1 MVNVAIV
8 GCNGKMGGFVA
19 QAVNDNKNTQA
30 IFGVDA
36 FGENKYDFPVYKSF
50 DEAESK
56 PDVIIDFSNPAALD
70 GMLKYALENSVPC
83 VICTTG
89 FSAEQVEKIKAASE
103 KIAVFYSG
111 NMSLGINL
119 LIALSKQA
127 AKVLGGSFDIEIV
140 EKHHIAL
147 SKQAAKVLGGSFDIE
162 IVEKHHNLKVDAPS
176 GTALM
181 IADAISETLENEPQY
196 VYDRHAYRKKR
207 AENEIG
213 IHSVRGGTIV
223 GEHEVIFAGH
233 DEVVTITHQAQS
245 KEVFAAGSV
254 NAAVFLAAQGAGMYD
269 MTSML
274 SSVL

>member
-1 MVNVAIV
+1 MTKIAIV

-19 QAVNDNKNTQA
+19 EAVRENAACETL
-30 IFGVDA
+30 FGVDA
-36 FGENKYDFPVYKSF
+36 FGVSKADFPVYKSF
-50 DEAESK
+50 DEAADK

-70 GMLKYALENSVPC
+70 GMLAYALENRIPC

-89 FSAEQVEKIKAASE
+89 YSQEQVARIKAASE
-103 KIAVFYSG
+103 QIAVFYSG

-119 LIALSKQA
+119 LIELAKQA
-127 AKVLGGSFDIEIV
+127 T
-140 EKHHIAL
+140 
-147 SKQAAKVLGGSFDIE
+147 KVLGGSFDIE

-181 IADAISETLENEPQY
+181 IADAVSDTLEQEPQY
-196 VYDRHAYRKKR
+196 VYDRHSYRKKR
-207 AENEIG
+207 SKNEIG

-245 KEVFAAGSV
+245 KQVFAVGAV
-254 NAAVFLAAQGAGMYD
+254 NAAVFLAKQGAGMYD
-269 MTSML
+269 MSDL
-274 SSVL
+274 LADKFA

>member
-1 MVNVAIV
+1 MTKIAIV

-19 QAVNDNKNTQA
+19 EAVRENAACETL
-30 IFGVDA
+30 FGVDA
-36 FGENKYDFPVYKSF
+36 FGVSKADFPVYKSF
-50 DEAESK
+50 DQAADK

-70 GMLKYALENSVPC
+70 GMLAYALENRIPC

-89 FSAEQVEKIKAASE
+89 YSQEQVARIKAASE
-103 KIAVFYSG
+103 QIAVFYSG

-119 LIALSKQA
+119 LIELAKQA
-127 AKVLGGSFDIEIV
+127 T
-140 EKHHIAL
+140 
-147 SKQAAKVLGGSFDIE
+147 KVLGGSFDIE

-181 IADAISETLENEPQY
+181 IADAVSDTLEQEPQY
-196 VYDRHAYRKKR
+196 VYDRHSYRKKR
-207 AENEIG
+207 SKNEIG

-245 KEVFAAGSV
+245 KQVFAVGAV
-254 NAAVFLAAQGAGMYD
+254 NAAAFLAKQGAGMYD
-269 MTSML
+269 MSDL
-274 SSVL
+274 LADKFA

>member
-1 MVNVAIV
+1 MINAAIV
-8 GCNGKMGGFVA
+8 GCNGKMGYFVA
-19 QAVNDNKNTQA
+19 QALSENRNAQTL
-30 IFGVDA
+30 FGVDA
-36 FGENKYDFPVYKSF
+36 YGESKFDFPVYKSF
-50 DEAESK
+50 DEAQQK
-56 PDVIIDFSNPAALD
+56 PGVIIDFSNPAALD
-70 GMLKYALENSVPC
+70 GMLSYAIANSVPC

-89 FSAEQVEKIKAASE
+89 YSAGQIEKIREASK

-127 AKVLGGSFDIEIV
+127 AKVLGD
-140 EKHHIAL
+140 
-147 SKQAAKVLGGSFDIE
+147 SFDIE

-181 IADAISETLENEPQY
+181 IADAISGTLENEPQY

-207 AENEIG
+207 SKNEIG

-233 DEVVTITHQAQS
+233 DEVVTLTHQAQS
-245 KEVFAAGSV
+245 KEVFAAGAV
-254 NAAVFLAAQGAGMYD
+254 NAAVFLASQKPGMYD
-269 MTSML
+269 MTAML
-274 SSVL
+274 SSVM

>member
-19 QAVNDNKNTQA
+19 AAVAENKETKTM
-30 IFGVDA
+30 FGIDA
-36 FGENKYDFPVYKSF
+36 FGEKDFDFPVYKSF
-50 DEAESK
+50 LDVTDK
-56 PDVIIDFSNPAALD
+56 PDVIIDFSNPAVLD
-70 GMLKYALENSVPC
+70 DMLEFAVKDSVPC

-89 FSAEQVEKIKAASE
+89 YSKEQVQKIKNASN
-103 KIAVFYSG
+103 KVAVFYSG

-119 LIALSKQA
+119 LIELTKEA
-127 AKVLGGSFDIEIV
+127 AKVLGN
-140 EKHHIAL
+140 
-147 SKQAAKVLGGSFDIE
+147 SFDIE
-162 IVEKHHNLKVDAPS
+162 IVEKHHNLKLDAPS

-181 IADAISETLENEPQY
+181 IADGISDVLDEEPQY
-196 VYDRHAYRKKR
+196 VYDRHSYRKKR
-207 AENEIG
+207 SKNEIG